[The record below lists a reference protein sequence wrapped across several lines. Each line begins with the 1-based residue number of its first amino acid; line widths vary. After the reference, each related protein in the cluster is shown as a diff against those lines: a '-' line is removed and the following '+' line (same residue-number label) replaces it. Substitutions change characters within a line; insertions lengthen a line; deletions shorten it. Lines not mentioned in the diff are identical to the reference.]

1 MAKRNK
7 YSRWRRLP
15 AGLSRTSR
23 RQFPDDH
30 DEPRP
35 LTLTLPGSLLD
46 EAEEQASRA
55 GAATVQDYCAR
66 LLRRVLEEQRVRE
79 QIAEVETRRGAL
91 EGLQEIAND
100 PEYLAEWNAQAARHD
115 RDEPPLPPPE
125 LPLPEAEL
133 EAELPIPDLSP
144 GREEPPGG
152 WGSTSVRGPVALTQG
167 DDLGP
172 RTPDVPSVAPDRVGS
187 EPETVSRLNGLAPAQ
202 TPTVFSASAEIV
214 LRHAGR
220 VDSEG
225 ATFLNSL
232 RRGETLDLAAVAEL
246 ARALRELEAEHGDAT
261 AVDRRLAFAL
271 HRLAFEGQVL
281 LTDSWPGTFD
291 TWTIDALRA
300 VQESVDRI
308 LSGLDI
314 RYYAT
319 DSRPERLY

>member
-1 MAKRNK
+1 MAKRTK

-23 RQFPDDH
+23 RQLPDVQ

-35 LTLTLPGSLLD
+35 LTLFLPGSSLD
-46 EAEEQASRA
+46 VAQEQALRA
-55 GAATVQDYCAR
+55 GASTVQDYCAG
-66 LLRRVLEEQRVRE
+66 LLRRVLDEQRVRE
-79 QIAEVETRRGAL
+79 QLAEVEARRGAF
-91 EGLQEIAND
+91 EGLNEIADD
-100 PEYLAEWNAQAARHD
+100 PEYLAEWNAQATRHD
-115 RDEPPLPPPE
+115 RDEPPPPPQE
-125 LPLPEAEL
+125 LPRSE
-133 EAELPIPDLSP
+133 IDLGSDFP
-144 GREEPPGG
+144 THGFSAGQETPPGG
-152 WGSTSVRGPVALTQG
+152 GGPSLVPGPGAITLGSDLAPQPSDFPSAGLDRVESAPEPGARLDGPASKDLSTS
-167 DDLGP
+167 
-172 RTPDVPSVAPDRVGS
+172 
-187 EPETVSRLNGLAPAQ
+187 
-202 TPTVFSASAEIV
+202 AEVV

-220 VDSEG
+220 VDAER

-246 ARALRELEAEHGDAT
+246 ARALRDLEAEHGGAM

-281 LTDSWPGTFD
+281 LTDSWPGAFD

-319 DSRPERLY
+319 DSRPENLY